1 MLALEYSSQKK
12 LASGILLAKIH
23 THKKICSLKQCS
35 YIHTPLKQ
43 CSYIHTPL
51 KQCSHMYAHSN
62 NVIHDKLNLILVD
75 ISLIQTHMDHS
86 KHFSPYRRIK

>member
-23 THKKICSLKQCS
+23 THKKICS
-35 YIHTPLKQ
+35 LKQ